1 MICKELKDHISR
13 FGIHRRKESKFQMTM
28 IIKGGVFT
36 FGGIKLSMMRSFNFI
51 FRQLQTSCYLP
62 SNASLPENP
71 VIGWMDLLV
80 GTGVSTALENVQW
93 PKPFLTPA
101 KPLRSGW
108 LFQRIDSS
116 TATTTGATLQYLQYF
131 NSRSRQTAVG
141 PGVRGGCRKV
151 HTKKMVSEKKL

>member
-1 MICKELKDHISR
+1 MD
-13 FGIHRRKESKFQMTM
+13 
-28 IIKGGVFT
+28 
-36 FGGIKLSMMRSFNFI
+36 
-51 FRQLQTSCYLP
+51 
-62 SNASLPENP
+62 
-71 VIGWMDLLV
+71 GWMDLLV

-108 LFQRIDSS
+108 FIQRIDSS

-141 PGVRGGCRKV
+141 PGVRGGCGKV
-151 HTKKMVSEKKL
+151 HKKKKLVSEKKL

>member
-1 MICKELKDHISR
+1 MD
-13 FGIHRRKESKFQMTM
+13 
-28 IIKGGVFT
+28 
-36 FGGIKLSMMRSFNFI
+36 
-51 FRQLQTSCYLP
+51 
-62 SNASLPENP
+62 
-71 VIGWMDLLV
+71 GWMDLLV

-131 NSRSRQTAVG
+131 DSRSRQTAVG
-141 PGVRGGCRKV
+141 PGVKDSGGEKN
-151 HTKKMVSEKKL
+151 KKNLCLIGFCSSTRREPDK

>member
-1 MICKELKDHISR
+1 
-13 FGIHRRKESKFQMTM
+13 
-28 IIKGGVFT
+28 
-36 FGGIKLSMMRSFNFI
+36 
-51 FRQLQTSCYLP
+51 
-62 SNASLPENP
+62 
-71 VIGWMDLLV
+71 MDLLV

-131 NSRSRQTAVG
+131 ISRSRQMAVG
-141 PGVRGGCRKV
+141 PGVKESGGKIQ
-151 HTKKMVSEKKL
+151 KKTCI

>member
-1 MICKELKDHISR
+1 MD
-13 FGIHRRKESKFQMTM
+13 
-28 IIKGGVFT
+28 
-36 FGGIKLSMMRSFNFI
+36 
-51 FRQLQTSCYLP
+51 
-62 SNASLPENP
+62 
-71 VIGWMDLLV
+71 GWMDLLV

-131 NSRSRQTAVG
+131 ISRSRQMAVG
-141 PGVRGGCRKV
+141 PGVKESGGKIQ
-151 HTKKMVSEKKL
+151 KKNMLLIGDCSCTRREPDK

>member
-1 MICKELKDHISR
+1 MRHIKKALK
-13 FGIHRRKESKFQMTM
+13 
-28 IIKGGVFT
+28 
-36 FGGIKLSMMRSFNFI
+36 NFH
-51 FRQLQTSCYLP
+51 F
-62 SNASLPENP
+62 SNGWMD
-71 VIGWMDLLV
+71 GWMDLLV

-108 LFQRIDSS
+108 FIQRIDSS

-141 PGVRGGCRKV
+141 PGVRVGLRES
-151 HTKKMVSEKKL
+151 TQKKTGV

>member
-1 MICKELKDHISR
+1 MLK
-13 FGIHRRKESKFQMTM
+13 
-28 IIKGGVFT
+28 
-36 FGGIKLSMMRSFNFI
+36 I
-51 FRQLQTSCYLP
+51 FLFLTHHVCFAYHLQLAFY
-62 SNASLPENP
+62 EWMD
-71 VIGWMDLLV
+71 GWMDLLV

-141 PGVRGGCRKV
+141 PGVRGGCGKV
-151 HTKKMVSEKKL
+151 HKKKLVSEKKL

>member
-1 MICKELKDHISR
+1 MRHLLSKDNNDEHLEQVSGWVR
-13 FGIHRRKESKFQMTM
+13 AHGNGMRDY
-28 IIKGGVFT
+28 GGM
-36 FGGIKLSMMRSFNFI
+36 S
-51 FRQLQTSCYLP
+51 
-62 SNASLPENP
+62 
-71 VIGWMDLLV
+71 GWMDLFV

-108 LFQRIDSS
+108 FIQRIDSS

-141 PGVRGGCRKV
+141 PGVRGGCGKV
-151 HTKKMVSEKKL
+151 QKKTGV